1 MDYGRSLMK
10 TKKSKGPSTVPC
22 GTPDVTWA
30 VSNVAPSSTTSCCLS
45 LRNDLIH
52 FNVVPLTP

>member
-1 MDYGRSLMK
+1 MDSGRSLMK
-10 TKKSKGPSTVPC
+10 TKKSKGLSTVPY

-30 VSNVAPSSTTSCCLS
+30 TTSCCLS
-45 LRNDLIH
+45 RRNDLIH

>member
-1 MDYGRSLMK
+1 MK

-30 VSNVAPSSTTSCCLS
+30 VSDVAPSSTTSCCLS

-52 FNVVPLTP
+52 FSVLPLTP

>member
-1 MDYGRSLMK
+1 MDSGMSLMK

-22 GTPDVTWA
+22 GTPDVIWA
-30 VSNVAPSSTTSCCLS
+30 ASDVVPSSTSCCLS